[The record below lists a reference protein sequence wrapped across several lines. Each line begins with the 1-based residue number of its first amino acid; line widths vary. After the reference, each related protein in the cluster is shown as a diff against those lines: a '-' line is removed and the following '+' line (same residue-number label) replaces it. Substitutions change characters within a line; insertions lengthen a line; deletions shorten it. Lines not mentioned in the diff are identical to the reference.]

1 MSAAG
6 PDTVDGTVVKKAEV
20 VEKAKEENGK
30 KPEVVEKA
38 KEENGK
44 KPESG
49 EPGERA
55 TG

>member
-6 PDTVDGTVVKKAEV
+6 QDTVDGTVEKKTEV
-20 VEKAKEENGK
+20 A
-30 KPEVVEKA
+30 EKA

-49 EPGERA
+49 EPGEGA
-55 TG
+55 IG